1 MSDQDQTI
9 ACKDC
14 RVEFVFTAGEAQFY
28 ADKGFQ
34 VPRRCKACRAAKKA
48 QDQGNNNAAAPI
60 PMEPQQPSHNRKKGG
75 RRDDRDDR
83 Y

>member
-1 MSDQDQTI
+1 MSDQDQTL

-14 RVEFVFTAGEAQFY
+14 RIDFVFTAGEAAFY

-34 VPRRCKACRAAKKA
+34 PPRRCKACRVAKKA
-48 QDQGNNNAAAPI
+48 QDQGPPPLATPT
-60 PMEPQQPSHNRKKGG
+60 EPQPANYRRKGG

>member
-1 MSDQDQTI
+1 MSDQDQTL

-14 RVEFVFTAGEAQFY
+14 RIDFTFTVGEAAFY
-28 ADKGFQ
+28 AEKGFQ
-34 VPRRCKACRAAKKA
+34 VPRRCKACRVAKKA
-48 QDQGNNNAAAPI
+48 QDQGNNYAAGAAPA
-60 PMEPQQPSHNRKKGG
+60 EPQPPALNHKKGG